1 MSNTQ
6 EVSLFGKAWLLL
18 VTGVLTLASGG
29 AWADPTPDADGNY
42 TVKAGNPETWTQDYR
57 FTNVAMHADLTLA
70 SGTLRV
76 FSKGTPLV
84 SGSTAGIFMPGG
96 AGEDVVLTM
105 EKGATLSDG
114 DGSIWPAVNIGYMG
128 AGLGKIVLNGAS
140 GPSLINVKV
149 GTPQHETGFTDC
161 LVMNGASFTM
171 DKLSTSADRTR
182 VQVKGARGTF
192 NARQSSGSAFFEVW
206 GADRELYL
214 QGDEGTAIVFALT
227 AGSKGKD
234 RSFFNATA
242 GGRVVTTGACDI
254 VWTCTTVGRYL
265 SLGGGSDRVTWAHQG
280 KTVISNALTIV
291 TTADNV
297 LPCGPK
303 TGIVEMRSSSTAYSP
318 VLDLRGHVSAVNG
331 LASYATGSVVSNG
344 AATAATLKLGTWNED
359 GVLRGLTVQQGV
371 KVVKEGTGVLS
382 VADATIDELSVDG
395 GSVTVTGKV
404 EIAKLT
410 LGDEDLVVR
419 AGSMLKTG
427 SVTQNGSG
435 RIVHEGTVSPQAFY
449 QLPETGDAVDFVKNG
464 EGYLTAVLTGTQFDD
479 LTVAAGTLRMGGEAV
494 SASFWRFTFTQTD
507 SSGDIRLTASGV
519 TPAQYLRDV
528 GFTIGR
534 LHLFD
539 ALGQIVNLDS
549 TFKAGY
555 EPQDLSEGQMTAKG
569 GWANCS
575 GISNGQ
581 GGQMHSPGYMTRTLD
596 DNWYTGV
603 GYTNL
608 VAVSPDVESSWRTFT
623 FRLPAGAGPV
633 FGYQMSGSQNTNLG
647 KPTAWTVEASDDGV
661 TWTRVDRRSDET
673 GPAASRAY
681 RNDGVPYTCA
691 ENAANWTFRPEGTVE
706 VKFGATLDLG
716 QIPTANIAVSALR
729 VDLTAGAGAITKF
742 VPAANGS
749 VFLVNVPQTLLTPDG
764 ELAHRAILPLTL
776 GEISSPEALSTWKVF
791 VNGRETSSTVR
802 VVNGQLVASGT
813 NGLILLVK

>member
-1 MSNTQ
+1 MKKLMVAVAAMAACVGN
-6 EVSLFGKAWLLL
+6 G
-18 VTGVLTLASGG
+18 LAVD
-29 AWADPTPDADGNY
+29 AVRADPTPDANGNY
-42 TVKAGNPETWTQDYR
+42 TVMAGNPETWDKDYC
-57 FTNVAMHADLTLA
+57 FTNVTMHADLTLA
-70 SGTLRV
+70 AGTLKV
-76 FSKGTPLV
+76 FSGGPTLV
-84 SGSTAGIFMPGG
+84 SGRKAGIFMPGG

-114 DGSIWPAVNIGYMG
+114 SGSIWSSVNIGYLG

-140 GPSLINVKV
+140 GPNLINVKV
-149 GTPQHETGFTDC
+149 GTPQHDTGFTDC
-161 LVMNGASFTM
+161 LVMNNASFTL
-171 DKLSTSADRTR
+171 DKLATSADRTR

-192 NARQSSGSAFFEVW
+192 NARQLSTSVFMEVSGT
-206 GADRELYL
+206 GRELYL
-214 QGDEGTAIVFALT
+214 QGDEGTSIRFVLT
-227 AGSKGKD
+227 SGDNGRD
-234 RSFFNATA
+234 RPFINANA
-242 GGRVVTTGACDI
+242 GGRLITTGACDI
-254 VWTCTTVGRYL
+254 VWSCTTVGRVLTL
-265 SLGGGSDRVTWAHQG
+265 SGGSDRITWTHQG
-280 KTVISNALTIV
+280 KTVISNALTV
-291 TTADNV
+291 ATTVDNA

-303 TGIVEMRSSSTAYSP
+303 TGIVEMRSSSAAYSP

-382 VADATIDELSVDG
+382 VADATIDELSIDG

-464 EGYLTAVLTGTQFDD
+464 EGYLTAVSTGTQFGD
-479 LTVAAGTLRMGGEAV
+479 LTISAGTLRMGGEAV

-507 SSGDIRLTASGV
+507 SSGNIRITKNDV
-519 TPAQYLRDV
+519 TPAQYLYDV

-539 ALGQIVNLDS
+539 AVGQIVNLKY

-555 EPQDLSEGQMTAKG
+555 EPQALSEGQMTAKD
-569 GWANCS
+569 GWVNCNT
-575 GISNGQ
+575 GITNGQ
-581 GGQMHSPGYMTRTLD
+581 GGQMHDPSFVTKTLD
-596 DNWYTGV
+596 DNWYSGV

-608 VAVSPDVESSWRTFT
+608 VTVSPDVESSWRTFT
-623 FRLPAGAGPV
+623 FRLPANAGAV

-647 KPTAWTVEASDDGV
+647 KPTAWTVETSDDGV
-661 TWTRVDRRSDET
+661 TWTCVDRRSGET
-673 GPAASRAY
+673 GPAGSQVY
-681 RNDGVPYTCA
+681 RNNGVPYTCA

-706 VKFGATLDLG
+706 VKSGATLDLG

-729 VDLTAGAGAITKF
+729 VDLTAGAGTITKF

-813 NGLILLVK
+813 NGLILIFR